1 MESVKFIFVHI
12 HMKII
17 LKIEVGLHKKNNIS
31 HMYNAIL
38 CINMQNFNAIL
49 QHIKKSLYDS
59 LRDTQV

>member
-1 MESVKFIFVHI
+1 
-12 HMKII
+12 MKII

-31 HMYNAIL
+31 CMYNAIL